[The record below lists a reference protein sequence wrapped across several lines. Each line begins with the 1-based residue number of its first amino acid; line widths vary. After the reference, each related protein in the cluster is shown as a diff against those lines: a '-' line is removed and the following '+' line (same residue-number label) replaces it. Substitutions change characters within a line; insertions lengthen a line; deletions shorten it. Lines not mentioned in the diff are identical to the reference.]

1 MGLNQIARDALEEIK
16 AIEGTGLAAG
26 HDAKVLAAIDKAMH
40 RAMELCCKE
49 QAKVVEQH
57 LSHATGVAER
67 INEETDRRRGLL
79 IANLSAMR

>member
-1 MGLNQIARDALEEIK
+1 MALHQIARDALEEIK
-16 AIEGTGLAAG
+16 AVEGTGVTDG
-26 HDAKVLAAIDKAMH
+26 HEAEILAAIDKAMH

-57 LSHATGVAER
+57 LSHATGVAEQ